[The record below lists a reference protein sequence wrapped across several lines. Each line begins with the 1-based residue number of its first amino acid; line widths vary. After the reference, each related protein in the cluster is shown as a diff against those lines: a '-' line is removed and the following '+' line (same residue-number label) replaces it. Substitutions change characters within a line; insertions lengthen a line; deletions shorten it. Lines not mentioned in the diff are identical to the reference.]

1 MLSKYRKYRQHLPLV
16 LMVLI
21 IALASWLRVWQLN
34 TQMIFFGDAAHD
46 MLTAH
51 QALLDRQLPLLGIE
65 SSVPRFRQGPVAIWI
80 IMLAQLIF
88 GLTNTYAIGL
98 VFALISVLAVIGL
111 YELLTVSLN
120 QKTGLIASALL
131 AVSPMAVAHGRVP
144 YHTTPIPLAVIGF
157 LWAMKRL
164 WDGKKWAIFT
174 AFFSC
179 AVAFQ
184 FELALFPLIG
194 VPIYI
199 LWRQKRAIN
208 RLMIGQAA
216 AGLTVGL
223 LPQVIF
229 DLTHRFQHLGGFAV
243 WVVYR
248 IAAFGGFREEHAI
261 SINRLINTGLTFWH
275 YSQRIFSVEQP
286 LITAGMLGLL
296 LASLWMAWR
305 QHRAGKLPPI
315 IEISLVSV
323 ALITVAYV
331 IHGSPSEAYF
341 PPFLILWPLLIGYLL
356 AQLSTQAS
364 SWNLVIGGGLTL
376 YLGLMVFSIIGHNF
390 FVGTSHQFSYGP
402 AISEYRQVIN
412 YIASQSENQFSLNTT
427 AEGGEFA
434 SYFDNLR
441 WAHLE
446 QGHPPVANPNHLF
459 YVERQATLDT
469 YPTIKKVTFNL
480 MTVYQLL

>member
-1 MLSKYRKYRQHLPLV
+1 
-16 LMVLI
+16 
-21 IALASWLRVWQLN
+21 
-34 TQMIFFGDAAHD
+34 
-46 MLTAH
+46 
-51 QALLDRQLPLLGIE
+51 
-65 SSVPRFRQGPVAIWI
+65 
-80 IMLAQLIF
+80 
-88 GLTNTYAIGL
+88 
-98 VFALISVLAVIGL
+98 
-111 YELLTVSLN
+111 
-120 QKTGLIASALL
+120 
-131 AVSPMAVAHGRVP
+131 
-144 YHTTPIPLAVIGF
+144 
-157 LWAMKRL
+157 
-164 WDGKKWAIFT
+164 
-174 AFFSC
+174 
-179 AVAFQ
+179 
-184 FELALFPLIG
+184 
-194 VPIYI
+194 
-199 LWRQKRAIN
+199 
-208 RLMIGQAA
+208 
-216 AGLTVGL
+216 
-223 LPQVIF
+223 
-229 DLTHRFQHLGGFAV
+229 LGGFAV

-427 AEGGEFA
+427 AKGGEFA